1 MIVKK
6 NQSISLL
13 AKSTLIALE
22 FTEERKEEKSKL
34 LLGKDSPHI
43 SLKLIFL
50 ESFVITI
57 LDIAGIIQDW
67 YISGGRLLMYKL

>member
-1 MIVKK
+1 M
-6 NQSISLL
+6 
-13 AKSTLIALE
+13 AKSTLITLE

-34 LLGKDSPHI
+34 LLGKDNPHI

-57 LDIAGIIQDW
+57 LDIAGISQDL